1 MDPLQE
7 EAYYIQACC
16 WVGLQDFDKAYAT
29 MKRAAIQIEAPT
41 RNTLSICAYIAAK
54 IHPPRYM
61 EAVDS
66 ITAIVKNNAHD
77 YEAVSTTYEVC
88 WTVCGLVA
96 WWRYLNAEVPC

>member
-16 WVGLQDFDKAYAT
+16 WVSLHDLDNAYAV

-54 IHPPRYM
+54 INPPRYM

-66 ITAIVKNNAHD
+66 ITAILKSNPHD
-77 YEAVSTTYEVC
+77 YEAVSEV
-88 WTVCGLVA
+88 
-96 WWRYLNAEVPC
+96 YM